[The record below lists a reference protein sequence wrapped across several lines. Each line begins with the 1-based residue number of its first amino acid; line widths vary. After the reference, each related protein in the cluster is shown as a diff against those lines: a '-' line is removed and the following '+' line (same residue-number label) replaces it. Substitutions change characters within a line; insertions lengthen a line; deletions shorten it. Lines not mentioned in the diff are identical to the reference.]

1 MRTAGI
7 GHGQDALAVMAQI
20 RPELILDGIARAA
33 HAGAGRI
40 TALNHE
46 AINNAVEN
54 HLVIEAFLC
63 QLDEVAGSNRR
74 LVLKQ
79 LNLKL
84 AHVGV
89 KNCNTICH
97 FILSFAFPE
106 IKK

>member
-1 MRTAGI
+1 MWTAGI

-20 RPELILDGIARAA
+20 RPELIFDGVARAA
-33 HAGAGRI
+33 HAGAGRVA
-40 TALNHE
+40 TLNHE
-46 AINNAVEN
+46 PIDNAVEN
-54 HLVIEAFLC
+54 HLVIEAFFC

-74 LVLKQ
+74 LILKQ

-84 AHVGV
+84 AHIGV

-97 FILSFAFPE
+97 FILYLAFPK